1 MALPEG
7 IDTKQL
13 RHTAAQI
20 DDLLDAVP
28 LDYAVTVPASGWTA
42 SAPYTATV
50 SVPGMTADAVITD
63 AVPDIT
69 GLSGTALADAL
80 AAAASWTTVE
90 PGTNTLVFAA
100 RRQACGRH
108 QAHCPRKRGR
118 LMCTEARRRRLSLR
132 SRPSWTS
139 PRWPKPG

>member
-1 MALPEG
+1 MPLPEG
-7 IDTKQL
+7 INTKQL

-90 PGTNTLVFAA
+90 PGTNTLIFSADARPAA
-100 RRQACGRH
+100 DIKLIVRAKG
-108 QAHCPRKRGR
+108 GD
-118 LMCTEARRRRLSLR
+118 
-132 SRPSWTS
+132 
-139 PRWPKPG
+139 

>member
-1 MALPEG
+1 MPLPEG
-7 IDTKQL
+7 INTKQL

-28 LDYAVTVPASGWTA
+28 LDYAVTVPASGWTE

-63 AVPDIT
+63 AVPDIP
-69 GLSGTALADAL
+69 GLSGTALADAV

-100 RRQACGRH
+100 DA
-108 QAHCPRKRGR
+108 
-118 LMCTEARRRRLSLR
+118 
-132 SRPSWTS
+132 
-139 PRWPKPG
+139 KPTADIKLIIRAKGGD

>member
-28 LDYAVTVPASGWTA
+28 LDYAVVVPASGWTA

-50 SVPGMTADAVITD
+50 SVPGMAADTVITD

-69 GLSGTALADAL
+69 GLSGPALADAL

-90 PGTNTLVFAA
+90 QGTNTLIFSADA
-100 RRQACGRH
+100 R
-108 QAHCPRKRGR
+108 P
-118 LMCTEARRRRLSLR
+118 EADIKLIIRA
-132 SRPSWTS
+132 
-139 PRWPKPG
+139 KGGD

>member
-1 MALPEG
+1 MPLPEG

-42 SAPYTATV
+42 NAPYTASV
-50 SVPGMTADAVITD
+50 SVPGMAADAVITD

-90 PGTNTLVFAA
+90 PGLNTLIFAA
-100 RRQACGRH
+100 DA
-108 QAHCPRKRGR
+108 
-118 LMCTEARRRRLSLR
+118 
-132 SRPSWTS
+132 
-139 PRWPKPG
+139 KPTDDIKLIIRAKGGD